1 MAGSTNAGSI
11 LTLFLSFFFN
21 KASVCTDTRARAN
34 LRTTVRRVAGNFY
47 SIENRAQKLARI
59 FFAQACEVILE
70 PEDDE

>member
-1 MAGSTNAGSI
+1 MHRHE
-11 LTLFLSFFFN
+11 
-21 KASVCTDTRARAN
+21 KARAD
-34 LRTTVRRVAGNFY
+34 LRTTVRCVAGNFY